1 VRRLLA
7 VAVLGVAIL
16 ALGAGQAR
24 AAYISLVP
32 EDVTRSIDEADPTV
46 TFALNLNMNGETS
59 GVAYADVF
67 ISFSDPTLY
76 QAGSLT
82 GNVNANVIGPN
93 LFEAVDYNVNPQ
105 GDMISFHAT
114 SPVFNPVDTPN
125 GDEVFYLG
133 DIVFQHAGVL
143 GLLDVLLDLNQ
154 TSIASIDG
162 SFQYIQ
168 YSLDNTGPVVGTL
181 QFAQGSQTPEP
192 AAAALLLLGLLGIA
206 RLRTRSKGA

>member
-16 ALGAGQAR
+16 ALDAGQAR

-32 EDVTRSIDEADPTV
+32 EDVSRSIDEADPTV
-46 TFALNLNMNGETS
+46 TFALNLNMNGETY

-67 ISFSDPTLY
+67 ISLSDPTLF
-76 QAGSLT
+76 QAGTLT
-82 GNVNANVIGPN
+82 GQPN
-93 LFEAVDYNVNPQ
+93 LGNFATVDVNTQ
-105 GDMISFHAT
+105 GNQISFHAT
-114 SPVFNPVDTPN
+114 SPVFSPVQPPN
-125 GDEVFYLG
+125 GGDVFYLG

-162 SFQYIQ
+162 SSQYIQ

-206 RLRTRSKGA
+206 RLRKRSKGA